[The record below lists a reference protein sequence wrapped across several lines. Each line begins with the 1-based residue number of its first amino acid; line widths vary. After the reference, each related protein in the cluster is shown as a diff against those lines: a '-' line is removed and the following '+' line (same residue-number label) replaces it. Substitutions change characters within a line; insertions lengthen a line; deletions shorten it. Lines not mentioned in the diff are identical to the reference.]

1 MARTPVNWNPNRYG
15 SVKHVLKFDAATGTY
30 SLEEQ
35 EQNYNNT
42 YNFASLPSNNTQTST
57 NTTQQTGTTTQQT
70 GTTTQAQT
78 AEAFGDV
85 KPYYWNQG
93 GGDEGN
99 QNQEITKT
107 STKEQPQLSG
117 FFNPLDKAISGKP
130 VGSLGTILKQ
140 KFENIG
146 GKFSKTE
153 RDWADVDRDI
163 EIDRINAELAKGG
176 LDYEEEAAL
185 RNELSELQK
194 QSTTGFSSFFT
205 KPKI

>member
-1 MARTPVNWNPNRYG
+1 M
-15 SVKHVLKFDAATGTY
+15 
-30 SLEEQ
+30 
-35 EQNYNNT
+35 
-42 YNFASLPSNNTQTST
+42 
-57 NTTQQTGTTTQQT
+57 
-70 GTTTQAQT
+70 
-78 AEAFGDV
+78 
-85 KPYYWNQG
+85 
-93 GGDEGN
+93 
-99 QNQEITKT
+99 
-107 STKEQPQLSG
+107 
-117 FFNPLDKAISGKP
+117 
-130 VGSLGTILKQ
+130 GTILKQ

-205 KPKI
+205 KPKTIIN